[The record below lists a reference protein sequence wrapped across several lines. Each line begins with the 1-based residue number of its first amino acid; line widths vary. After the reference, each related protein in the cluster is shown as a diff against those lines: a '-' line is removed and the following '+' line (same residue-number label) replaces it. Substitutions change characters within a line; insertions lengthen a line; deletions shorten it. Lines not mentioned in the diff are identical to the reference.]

1 MSTTTLHV
9 KGMHCGSCV
18 ERVRGIISESTGVTS
33 TISLSDEIVVLNST
47 SPEITSSVISSLNKA
62 GYATTKEEPK
72 KSIRLETRLLIG
84 ILGTLPLLLH
94 MFSSEPIFHNPYFQ
108 LAFSVPVFAVGIP
121 FFLPGAIGSIRTR
134 EPNMDLLVI
143 MAVFAGITASVWG
156 IISNDHSKIFLEP
169 AASIL
174 TIVLLGSV
182 IERRAFKKAD
192 DALELLGEKNSTKAK
207 IIRLQNGIQTT
218 EEVSASSVSKGDRVI
233 VELGNSIPQDGIIES
248 GSAEVNESILTGESF
263 PVLRE
268 VGDKVIGGSI
278 VTSGNLVIKVTATSE
293 TSFYAHLTNLVRE
306 ARNSRPK
313 FQKLLDK
320 VVAWFVPIV
329 ILVALGII
337 VGGPLIFNL
346 TFSDSL
352 SRALA
357 VLVIACPCAIGL
369 ATPVALSVGLGTA
382 ARKGILFRDLDSIIS
397 LSKVKNLLFDKTGTL
412 TNTELTVQSIQEY
425 SSLTD
430 LASRAH
436 TVASRSTHPASKAVV
451 KHFKDSPQLELHTVS
466 ETPGVGIRGVF
477 ADGIEVSIGSKKLLK
492 NPEEQLEHSLYI
504 TSQGKIIAGVNLSE
518 TVRSDAKESIEALN
532 KLGVTSILAT
542 GDKKDRADEIA
553 GALGVSSIHSSLTP
567 EDKLSLLRSFDSSGV
582 TGFVGDG
589 VNDAPVLSGASVGI
603 AVSDASLIAKS
614 SAHLMLLK
622 PGLRGVIDA
631 IKLSKKMKL
640 IINQNIFW
648 AFIYNI
654 IAIPL
659 AASGNVSPIIGAL
672 TMVLSD
678 VCVVGNALRLRKL

>member
-18 ERVRGIISESTGVTS
+18 EKVRGIISDSTGINS
-33 TISLSDEIVVLNST
+33 TVSLSDEIVVLDSN
-47 SPEITSSVISSLNKA
+47 SPEVKSTVIKNLNQA
-62 GYATTKEEPK
+62 GYSTTEDAPK
-72 KSIRLETRLLIG
+72 KSLTLETRLLIA
-84 ILGTLPLLLH
+84 IAGTLPLLLH
-94 MFSSEPIFHNPYFQ
+94 MLSPNPLFHNPYFQ
-108 LAFSVPVFAVGIP
+108 LALSIPVFAVGIP
-121 FFLPGAIGSIRTR
+121 FFLPGAIGSIRMK

-143 MAVFAGITASVWG
+143 MAVFAGIAASTWG
-156 IISNDHSKIFLEP
+156 LITEDHSKIFLEP

-192 DALELLGEKNSTKAK
+192 DALVLLGDNHSTKAK
-207 IIRLQNGIQTT
+207 VIRVLNGEQVT
-218 EEVSASSVSKGDRVI
+218 EEIPATSVVKGEKVI

-248 GSAEVNESILTGESF
+248 GSAEINESILTGESF
-263 PVLRE
+263 PVLRNP
-268 VGDKVIGGSI
+268 GDHVIGGSI
-278 VTSGNLVIKVTATSE
+278 VTSGSLIVKVTATSE
-293 TSFYAHLTNLVRE
+293 TSFYAHLTSLVRD

-313 FQKLLDK
+313 FQKLLDR

-329 ILVALGII
+329 ILVAIGITF
-337 VGGPLIFNL
+337 GGPLLFDL
-346 TFSDSL
+346 TFSEAL

-382 ARKGILFRDLDSIIS
+382 AKKGILFRDLDAIMS
-397 LSKVKNLLFDKTGTL
+397 LSTIKNLLFDKTGTL
-412 TNTELTVQSIQEY
+412 TNTDLTVENIKEYNSI
-425 SSLTD
+425 SDLT
-430 LASRAH
+430 SRVL
-436 TVASRSTHPASKAVV
+436 TLVSRSTHPASKALA
-451 KHFKDSPQLELHTVS
+451 KFYKNASQLELHTVS
-466 ETPGVGIRGVF
+466 ETPGTGMRGVF
-477 ADGIEVSIGSKKLLK
+477 SDGIEISIGSKKLLQDSS
-492 NPEEQLEHSLYI
+492 NTPDHNLYI
-504 TSQGKIIAGVNLSE
+504 TSQGKLIAGVSLSE
-518 TVRSDAKESIEALN
+518 TVRNDAKESIETLS

-542 GDKKDRADEIA
+542 GDNDARAKSIA
-553 GALGVSSIHSSLTP
+553 GALGLASIHSSLTP
-567 EDKLSLLRSFDSSGV
+567 EDKLTLLRSLESSGV

-603 AVSDASLIAKS
+603 AVSEASLIAKS
-614 SAHLMLLK
+614 SAHLLLLK
-622 PGLRGVIDA
+622 PGLNGVIDA
-631 IKLSKKMKL
+631 LKLSKKMRM

-659 AASGNVSPIIGAL
+659 AASGVVSPIIGAL

-678 VCVVGNALRLRKL
+678 VCVVGNALRLRRL